1 MDDIDSPDLGSVY
14 RSDGDGVL
22 VYEVKQVYIYIPS
35 ELSAT
40 GFELKIAGLVRI
52 VKKVGGV
59 IYNSYSMLFRTHAW
73 IFQEEI
79 WLN

>member
-1 MDDIDSPDLGSVY
+1 MDDVDSPDLGSVY
-14 RSDGDGVL
+14 RTDGDGVL

-52 VKKVGGV
+52 VRKVGGV
-59 IYNSYSMLFRTHAW
+59 YI
-73 IFQEEI
+73 
-79 WLN
+79 